1 MEQKRVFKMGV
12 IERNMLLQSL
22 YTIFV
27 NEKKNGGD
35 HTTVG
40 NLILRIGNA
49 PKNKVYLSEEDY
61 KLARTALNTLR
72 DSYLAADRCSDGID
86 TVMYKLMRAKQ
97 KRCAEI

>member
-27 NEKKNGGD
+27 NEKKIGGD
-35 HTTVG
+35 YTTVG

-61 KLARTALNTLR
+61 KLARTVPSIHCATATLR
-72 DSYLAADRCSDGID
+72 LINIVTA
-86 TVMYKLMRAKQ
+86 LMQCCISSSMQKQ
-97 KRCAEI
+97 SL

>member
-12 IERNMLLQSL
+12 IERNMLLQSM

-35 HTTVG
+35 YTTVG

-49 PKNKVYLSEEDY
+49 TNHKVYLSEDDY
-61 KLARTALNTLR
+61 KLPFLRSKMHSPVDYARHPAVST
-72 DSYLAADRCSDGID
+72 
-86 TVMYKLMRAKQ
+86 
-97 KRCAEI
+97 

>member
-12 IERNMLLQSL
+12 IERNMLLQSM

-35 HTTVG
+35 YTTVG

-49 PKNKVYLSEEDY
+49 TNHKVYLSEDDY
-61 KLARTALNTLR
+61 KLARTALNILR
-72 DSYLAADRCSDGID
+72 DSYLAADRYSDGID
-86 TVMYKLMRAKQ
+86 KVLYKLINAKI
-97 KRCAEI
+97 KLVKDE